1 MRPEKYLPGPQPT
14 TIYKCRT
21 RAEERHRLADAS
33 MGLVSVKEMEIA
45 RCLGEEAIQEEP
57 MMVDKETSTEVPI
70 GKIKNLIT
78 SFKNASDGI

>member
-1 MRPEKYLPGPQPT
+1 
-14 TIYKCRT
+14 
-21 RAEERHRLADAS
+21 

-78 SFKNASDGI
+78 SFKNASGGI